1 MSRKKM
7 SINKSLNEMVLF
19 VYFSFQ
25 DLELEYKIKF
35 SLQEE
40 EVCDPSL
47 ADTINS
53 CTSNLICHQYG
64 LGSHGLLLR
73 RWRQN
78 TFRQLN
84 CLNAQKLT
92 Y

>member
-1 MSRKKM
+1 MKGFY
-7 SINKSLNEMVLF
+7 F

-40 EVCDPSL
+40 EVCDRSL

-53 CTSNLICHQYG
+53 CTSNLNRHQ
-64 LGSHGLLLR
+64 
-73 RWRQN
+73 
-78 TFRQLN
+78 
-84 CLNAQKLT
+84 
-92 Y
+92 